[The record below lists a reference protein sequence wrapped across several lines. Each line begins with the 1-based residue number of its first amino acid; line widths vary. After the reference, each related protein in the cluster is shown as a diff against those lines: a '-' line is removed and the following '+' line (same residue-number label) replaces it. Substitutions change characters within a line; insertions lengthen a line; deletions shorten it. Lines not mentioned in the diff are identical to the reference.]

1 MVKQVRRDASGH
13 PENAETLSPNLP
25 PEMNILRSLV
35 IALLGTIVAPLASAN
50 TGAKVYCWAPGMSS
64 PQLLDSYGMGTGH
77 WLGNYDNYIIYGVAG
92 TLTLGDQMSNAAP
105 DAQDP
110 QKRFRSG
117 KREWGNMGGL
127 INSYSAVR
135 LRVDT
140 ENRGFYPKVLE
151 VTGDRAGASSGPV
164 RLYGDTWHMKRA
176 QWNQISVSIG
186 FHLAAEHQN
195 GQPYVNRNP
204 NGFFYVIAERQISS
218 NVPTGQLSIANP
230 NIMRGTSSVVG
241 YKINSSGAA
250 KGETPP
256 FSGYNQSGEVVVLAK

>member
-1 MVKQVRRDASGH
+1 MIRLRL
-13 PENAETLSPNLP
+13 LSL
-25 PEMNILRSLV
+25 MCVILGSL
-35 IALLGTIVAPLASAN
+35 AATKSASAN

-92 TLTLGDQMSNAAP
+92 SLALGDQMSNAAP
-105 DAQDP
+105 DALDP

-140 ENRGFYPKVLE
+140 EGRGFYPKMLE
-151 VTGDRAGASSGPV
+151 VYGDRAGVSSGQV
-164 RLYGDTWHMKRA
+164 RHYGDTWHMKRA
-176 QWNQISVSIG
+176 QYNQISVSIG
-186 FHLAAEHQN
+186 FHLAAEYQN
-195 GQPYVNRNP
+195 NQPYVNRNP
-204 NGFFYVIAERQISS
+204 NGFFYVIAERQITSS
-218 NVPTGQLSIANP
+218 VPTGALTIANP
-230 NIMRGTSSVVG
+230 SIFRGTATPVG
-241 YKINSSGAA
+241 YSITKGGQA

-256 FSGYNQSGEVVVLAK
+256 FTGYNTAGETVVVSK